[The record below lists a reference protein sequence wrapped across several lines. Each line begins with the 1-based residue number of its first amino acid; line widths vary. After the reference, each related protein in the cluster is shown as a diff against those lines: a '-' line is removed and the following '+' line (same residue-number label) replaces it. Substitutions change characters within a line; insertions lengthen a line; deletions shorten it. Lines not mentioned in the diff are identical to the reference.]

1 MLYISLY
8 NATPGQLIID
18 PTAIIP
24 KGCRTVITR
33 DADADSLRA
42 IINTRYVNTL

>member
-8 NATPGQLIID
+8 NATLGQLIID

-33 DADADSLRA
+33 DADANSLCA
-42 IINTRYVNTL
+42 IVDTGYVNTL

>member
-8 NATPGQLIID
+8 NATLGQLIID

-24 KGCRTVITR
+24 KGRRTVITR
-33 DADADSLRA
+33 DADTNSLYA
-42 IINTRYVNTL
+42 IINTRYINTL

>member
-8 NATPGQLIID
+8 NATLGQLIID

-24 KGCRTVITR
+24 KGRRTVIIR
-33 DADADSLRA
+33 DADADSLYA
-42 IINTRYVNTL
+42 IVDTRYINTL